1 MDRHKKNLAFLLTIV
16 WIRHPLS
23 CFCKTLACAFLY
35 KVLNI
40 YHILNIQYTKMW
52 IYIRDQLL
60 HVERV
65 NICLDNDIEHFI
77 LVSSAFG
84 VYRRWNSHPK
94 AYRWKLPQTNAYYAF
109 ICKYIFMKIRMHV
122 VHSLKNTPIKFLW
135 QNNVCSFRYSVLKS
149 ANNTQCSVFK
159 YTKVWIHIRDQL
171 LHVYRTNI
179 ILCLQVSIKYTCILF

>member
-1 MDRHKKNLAFLLTIV
+1 VVNLSIYLNSVLYEAHQGLIPDRSFNTDTNESV
-16 WIRHPLS
+16 VMLS
-23 CFCKTLACAFLY
+23 
-35 KVLNI
+35 VI
-40 YHILNIQYTKMW
+40 SEV
-52 IYIRDQLL
+52 R
-60 HVERV
+60 VV
-65 NICLDNDIEHFI
+65 NICLEENIEHVI